1 MSYVASRAAAV
12 RAAAV
17 LLCLGRSVPAG
28 AGAPPAGFTE
38 TVVFSGLT
46 NPTTVRFSPDGR
58 VFVAQKNGLIK
69 VFDDLSDTSATTVID
84 LSMVV
89 QDYWDRGLLGFTL
102 HPNFPATPYLYVL
115 YTYDYDPASP
125 STFPRWG
132 DTCPDNPGGTADGC
146 VVNGRLSRIEVTPN
160 NTVVGGENVLI
171 ENQWCQQFP
180 SHSIGGLAFGAE
192 GALYAS
198 AGDGASFN
206 TPDWG
211 QFGGT
216 RVPVKTPPNPC
227 GDPNRPRGTATVKPG
242 AEGGALRSQDV
253 RSAADA
259 FGLNGALLRI
269 DPITGAAWP
278 TNPLVGG
285 AVGDDRIVAYGL
297 RNPFRIAHRPG
308 TNEIWVGDVGW
319 STWEEVDR
327 VVDAGGPVENFGWP
341 CYEGSPRQADYDG
354 SNLTMCENL
363 YTTGDTNVVAPYF
376 AYLHQQAMYTGDTCG
391 TGSSSTSGLA
401 FYTAGAY
408 PAAYNG
414 ALFFADYSR
423 DCIFVMYRGANGNPD
438 PATRTAFVKIGG
450 SPSAEPNAVD
460 LQIGPGGDLYY
471 ADLDG
476 GKIRR
481 IQYVT
486 GNQPPTAQILATPS
500 SGPVP
505 LHVQFN
511 GAGSTDPNP
520 GATLYYDWDLDGDG
534 QYDDSSIANPSRDYL
549 SPGDVHVGLLVTD
562 DDGATDTETFT
573 ISVGNTA
580 PTATIVTPTAADT
593 WTVGQILAF
602 SGGATDPTDGTLP
615 ASALRWELVL
625 YHCPGGTTEC
635 HGHGLETFDDVASG
649 QFTAPDHEYYS
660 YLELRLVATD
670 SGGLTGEDSVILAP
684 RLVMLSYE
692 TDPPGLEV
700 GVAGAD
706 HASPFSE
713 LAIIGSSVP
722 LSAASP
728 QTMDGNEYYWVSWD
742 DGGGQAHTL
751 IPGELPVTLTASFAA
766 CVAVEADCDG
776 QDEDCNGTADDVP
789 VPGAATSLDV
799 SPTEIAWSPIAG
811 AASYDV
817 VRGSLSKLQ
826 PPPPGEEQE
835 PPRAGDF
842 ATATE
847 GCVVSALGGTAYAYA
862 IDPPPDEGYWF
873 LVRGR
878 SCGGTGTFDGGPPQL
893 GSRDAG
899 IAASGASCP

>member
-1 MSYVASRAAAV
+1 MSFAVWNRAAAV
-12 RAAAV
+12 RAASA
-17 LLCLGRSVPAG
+17 LLCLGSAATAW

-46 NPTTVRFSPDGR
+46 KPTAVRFSPDGR

-84 LSMVV
+84 LSLVV

-102 HPNFPATPYLYVL
+102 HPDFPSTPYLYVL

-132 DTCPDNPGGTADGC
+132 DTCPDNPGGTTDGC

-206 TPDWG
+206 RTDWG
-211 QFGGT
+211 QLGGT
-216 RVPVKTPPNPC
+216 LSPVVTPPNPC
-227 GDPNRPRGTATVKPG
+227 GDPNRARGTATTKPN

-253 RSAADA
+253 RTTADA
-259 FGLNGALLRI
+259 VGFSGAVLRI

-278 TNPLVGG
+278 GNPLIGG
-285 AVGDDRIVAYGL
+285 ASAADDRIVAYGL

-308 TNEIWVGDVGW
+308 TDEIWVGDVGW
-319 STWEEVDR
+319 STWEELNR
-327 VVDAGGPVENFGWP
+327 LVDAAGTVENFGWP
-341 CYEGSPRQADYDG
+341 CYEGTPRQGSYDG
-354 SNLTMCENL
+354 ENLTLCENL

-376 AYLHQQAMYTGDTCG
+376 AYHHQQAMYTGDTCG

-401 FYTAGAY
+401 FYTGGAY
-408 PAAYNG
+408 PATYDG

-423 DCIFVMYRGANGNPD
+423 DCIFVMLPGTNGNPD

-450 SPSAEPNAVD
+450 SPSAEPNPVD
-460 LQIGPGGDLYY
+460 LQIGPGGDLFY
-471 ADLDG
+471 ADIDG

-486 GNQPPTAQILATPS
+486 GNQPPTALIQATPS

-520 GATLYYDWDLDGDG
+520 GATLYHDWDLDGDG

-549 SPGDVHVGLLVTD
+549 SPGDVQVGLLVTD
-562 DDGATDTETFT
+562 DDGATATDTIT

-580 PTATIVTPTAADT
+580 PTATIATPTVSDT

-615 ASALRWELVL
+615 ASALSWELVL

-684 RLVMLSYE
+684 RTVMLSYE
-692 TDPPGLEV
+692 TDPAGLEV
-700 GVAGAD
+700 IVAGSS
-706 HASPFSE
+706 HATPFSE

-722 LSAASP
+722 LAVASP
-728 QTMDGNEYYWVSWD
+728 QTMAGSDYYWVSWD
-742 DGGGQAHTL
+742 DGGDQARTVV
-751 IPGELPVTLTASFAA
+751 PGELTMTLTANFAA
-766 CVAVEADCDG
+766 CVGVEAACDG
-776 QDEDCNGTADDVP
+776 RDEDCNGTADDVP
-789 VPGAATSLDV
+789 VPGAATALDLSLI
-799 SPTEIAWSPIAG
+799 EIAWSPVAG

-817 VRGSLSKLQ
+817 VRGSVTELQ
-826 PPPPGEEQE
+826 
-835 PPRAGDF
+835 ASGDF
-842 ATATE
+842 ALATE
-847 GCVVSALGGTAYAYA
+847 GCVVSGASGTTHAYAD
-862 IDPPPDEGYWF
+862 DPPPDEGYWF

-878 SCGGTGTFDGGPPQL
+878 SCGGPGTFDSGAPSQL